1 MCGRYNFSK
10 AKKLQERYN
19 TINAYDKDPE
29 YNVAPSMVMP
39 VIILRPDGTKEAI
52 GMKWGLVPHWAKEPN
67 VKFST
72 INARA
77 ETVSSSP
84 VYKVPFARFRCLV
97 PADGFFEWKKTT
109 DNKIKIPYYIHLTH
123 EDIFSFAGLY
133 DIWKD
138 AEGKEFPS
146 FTIITTTPNKI
157 MEPIHNRMPVVL
169 KRDDEERWLDPTE
182 DQTRLHHLL
191 VPSPASDMAAYTVST
206 RVNSPKNNSADILQP
221 YDYTTP

>member
-10 AKKLQERYN
+10 PQKLQARYQL
-19 TINAYDKDPE
+19 AGDFHMEPA

-39 VIILRPDGTKEAI
+39 VIVERDGKRNAV
-52 GMKWGLVPHWAKEPN
+52 GMKWGLVPHWSKEPR

-84 VYKVPFARFRCLV
+84 VYKVPFERYRCLV
-97 PADGFFEWKKTT
+97 PADGFYEWKKLDGGKT
-109 DNKIKIPYYIHLTH
+109 KIPYYFHLTH

-146 FTIITTTPNKI
+146 FTIITTTPNKL
-157 MEPIHNRMPVVL
+157 MEKVHNRMPVVL
-169 KRDDEERWLDPTE
+169 KREDEERWLSANE
-182 DQTRLHHLL
+182 DTARLQHLL
-191 VPSPASDMAAYTVST
+191 VPYPASDMAAYTVST
-206 RVNSPKNNSADILQP
+206 SVNSPKNNSPEILKP
-221 YDYTTP
+221 FAYT